1 MSEVSLVLG
10 TAGHIDHGKTALI
23 NALTGINCDRLIEEK
38 RRGITIELGFAPLT
52 LNDGRIVSVID
63 VPGHEKFIRQMVAGA
78 SGIDAALLVVAADE
92 SVMPQTR
99 EHLAIMELLGVHD
112 GLIALTKI
120 DRVQDE
126 AGMLEL
132 VADDVRE
139 FTRGTFLEGKAI
151 VPVSSVTGEGLDTLR
166 EEITRLIDRV
176 NVRPRSGAF
185 FLPVDRAFTISG
197 FGTVITGTAYHGTAK
212 TGDRVEILPS
222 GREGRIRTL
231 QVHSKSVDEAYAGQ
245 RVAANLAGIDI
256 DEITRG
262 DVVCM
267 KGVFRPTKCVEAVIR
282 LLPDARDGLKH
293 WQRVHVCTGTSE
305 VLARVSLLDAKQADA
320 GQEIFAQLVLE
331 EPVVCT
337 FGQRFILRFYSPL
350 ITIGGGEIIYPYSYK
365 PRGAASRAEVLARIT
380 NLNQAKTPQSRFE
393 YLLTESGRLEK
404 SEVPILVQDTQEN
417 ITAIISRLIN
427 QGKITELDNAY
438 ISEKYCSELLSELT
452 ESVREYQKA
461 YPSEPGIPIENL
473 KYSRALVKIALERHH
488 IMSEIDGGVESQSQ
502 SARVVLRT
510 PDFVPQNDESFAR
523 NKQAVKDVCM
533 SRKWQLMTLDELKA
547 ESGLDP
553 KTFAKV
559 LQALRNAGEL
569 AVIPEGFVLVS
580 ELEAEMRSIL
590 RSLGSQVTLAQVR
603 DATGS
608 TRKYILPILE
618 YFDSK
623 GYTRR
628 AGDYRAVL

>member
-1 MSEVSLVLG
+1 MSEIALVLG

-23 NALTGINCDRLIEEK
+23 NALTGINCDRLIEER
-38 RRGITIELGFAPLT
+38 RRGITIELGFAPLE
-52 LNDGRIVSVID
+52 LPDGRIVSVID

-78 SGIDAALLVVAADE
+78 SGIDAALLVIAADE

-112 GLIALTKI
+112 GLVAMTKI

-126 AGMLEL
+126 EGMLDL
-132 VADDVRE
+132 VADDIRE
-139 FTRGTFLEGKAI
+139 FTLGTFLEGKPI
-151 VPVSSVTGEGLDTLR
+151 VPVSSVTGEGLDLLR
-166 EEITRLIDRV
+166 HEIGRLIDRV
-176 NVRPRSGAF
+176 KPRPRSGAF

-197 FGTVITGTAYHGTAK
+197 FGTVVTGTAYHGTAHPS
-212 TGDRVEILPS
+212 DRVEVLPS
-222 GREGRIRTL
+222 GLEGRIRTL
-231 QVHSKSVDEAYAGQ
+231 QVHGQNVESAYAGQ

-267 KGVFRPTKCVEAVIR
+267 KGVFRATRCFEAVIT
-282 LLPDARDGLKH
+282 LLASAREPLRH

-305 VLARVSLLDAKQADA
+305 VLARVSLLDAKQIEP
-320 GQEIFAQLVLE
+320 GETRPAQLVLE

-365 PRGAASRAEVLARIT
+365 PRGASSRAKVLERIT
-380 NLNQAKTPQSRFE
+380 HLMHAKTPQSRFE
-393 YLLTESGRLEK
+393 YLIAEAGQ
-404 SEVPILVQDTQEN
+404 VPKAEASMLIQDTPEN
-417 ITAIISRLIN
+417 ITALTRKLIE
-427 QGKITELDNAY
+427 QGTIAELDNVY
-438 ISEKYCSELLSELT
+438 ISREHCDGLIAELVST
-452 ESVREYQKA
+452 VTQYQKA
-461 YPSEPGIPIENL
+461 YPSESGLPLEGL
-473 KYSRALVKIALERHH
+473 KAGRTLIALAVNRGLLVN
-488 IMSEIDGGVESQSQ
+488 DGGKI
-502 SARVVLRT
+502 RT
-510 PDFVPQNDESFAR
+510 PDFVPANDEAFNAR
-523 NKQAVKDVCM
+523 KATITNLCL

-547 ESGLDP
+547 EAGLPDF
-553 KTFAKV
+553 TRV
-559 LQALRNAGEL
+559 VQAMRNSGEL
-569 AVIPEGFVLVS
+569 ALIPEGYVLVF
-580 ELEAEMRSIL
+580 ELEHQMRTLL

-628 AGDYRAVL
+628 AGDYRVVL

>member
-1 MSEVSLVLG
+1 MSEVALVLG

-23 NALTGINCDRLIEEK
+23 NALTGINCDRLIEER

-78 SGIDAALLVVAADE
+78 SGIDAALLVIAADE

-120 DRVQDE
+120 DRVQDDE
-126 AGMLEL
+126 GMLDL
-132 VADDVRE
+132 VAEDVQD
-139 FTRGTFLEGKAI
+139 FIHGTFLEGKPI
-151 VPVSSVTGEGLDTLR
+151 VPVSSVTGEGLDELR
-166 EEITRLIDRV
+166 TEIARLIDRV
-176 NVRPRSGAF
+176 QPRPRSGAF

-197 FGTVITGTAYHGTAK
+197 FGTVVTGTAYHGTAHPS
-212 TGDRVEILPS
+212 DRVEVLPS
-222 GREGRIRTL
+222 GRDGRIRTL
-231 QVHSKSVDEAYAGQ
+231 QVHGQNVDSAYAGQ

-267 KGVFRPTKCVEAVIR
+267 KGVFRPTNCFEAVIS
-282 LLPDARDGLKH
+282 LLPEVREPLKH

-305 VLARVSLLDAKQADA
+305 VLARVSLLDANQIEPGEERA
-320 GQEIFAQLVLE
+320 AQLVLE

-365 PRGAASRAEVLARIT
+365 PRGAATRAKILKRINSLT
-380 NLNQAKTPQSRFE
+380 SAKTPQSRFE
-393 YLLTESGRLEK
+393 YLIAEAGSVDK
-404 SEVPILVQDTQEN
+404 SEAMPLIQDTPEN
-417 ITAIISRLIN
+417 IAALTQKLIA
-427 QGKITELDNAY
+427 QGKIIELDNSYVSAKHCD
-438 ISEKYCSELLSELT
+438 EMLSELRA
-452 ESVREYQKA
+452 SVEQYQRA
-461 YPSEPGIPIENL
+461 YPSEAGMPLETL
-473 KYSRALVKIALERHH
+473 KASRELLALALSRGLIVNEG
-488 IMSEIDGGVESQSQ
+488 SK
-502 SARVVLRT
+502 LRT
-510 PDFVPQNDESFAR
+510 PDFVPQNDEAFNAH
-523 NKQAVKDVCM
+523 KQAVKSLCL
-533 SRKWQLMTLDELKA
+533 SRKWQLLTLDELRT
-547 ESGLDP
+547 ESHIPANIFP
-553 KTFAKV
+553 KII
-559 LQALRNAGEL
+559 QAMRNSGEL
-569 AVIPEGFVLVS
+569 ALIPEGYVLVS
-580 ELEAEMRSIL
+580 ELEAEMFSIL
-590 RSLGSQVTLAQVR
+590 RSLGTQVTLAQVR

-623 GYTRR
+623 GITRR
-628 AGDYRAVL
+628 AGDYRVVL